1 MKGWK
6 TIAYNVIMAVILVA
20 ENQGAGFG
28 LSAETIGYITLIG
41 NFVLRFFTTTPV
53 FNRAK

>member
-6 TIAYNVIMAVILVA
+6 TIIYNVIMAIILVA
-20 ENQGAGFG
+20 EQQGAGFG
-28 LSAETIGYITLIG
+28 LSPEVIGYITLIG

-53 FNRAK
+53 FNRTK